1 MSGSAAVAPPV
12 AFPPAPP
19 PVAFPPAPPPVA
31 FPPAPPPVAFPPAPP
46 PVVLATASKGVLCC
60 CCADTDPSVA
70 TAINMILKAIVKVMT
85 IHDCFINK
93 ADVLQLT

>member
-1 MSGSAAVAPPV
+1 MPASVAVSPAPPPV

-46 PVVLATASKGVLCC
+46 VVLATASKGVF
-60 CCADTDPSVA
+60 CCADADPSGP

-85 IHDCFINK
+85 IHDCFITK
-93 ADVLQLT
+93 GDVLQLT